1 MKRTLIL
8 LFILLAGPCFGQ
20 YTFEGQLEKKKAGRT
35 VYLSIID
42 DHRKLSKIYV
52 DQIIR
57 RTETDS
63 LGFFRFKGDNLS
75 PENQI
80 YRIHTDG
87 CSDLEGAT
95 EHFPGNCDN
104 SYSILFLAKNTDTV
118 YFPETATREI
128 FCSITS
134 NNDHASVFLQIED
147 LKERMLFDFSDF
159 RSEANRNLNSQK
171 WFKTL
176 QAYSRELNEPLAEL
190 YIYDFLSDKRNETF
204 AYYLKDLTSNTYYD
218 ELLDRLKTAYPYS
231 RFTQLYEAEIASDK
245 LLYSYSE
252 EAGGL
257 RLEILLTGLLVLSL
271 IANIYLVFRQK
282 KLRAGQN
289 GISVSELT
297 KQERKTLD
305 LILQDRTN
313 KEIASEL
320 FVSVSTVKTHINNL
334 YKKLKVGSR
343 EELKTSLEGKKV

>member
-1 MKRTLIL
+1 MKCTIFL
-8 LFILLAGPCFGQ
+8 LFVLSVAPCLGQ
-20 YTFEGQLEKKKAGRT
+20 YSFEGQLEKNNAGRT

-52 DQIIR
+52 GQIIR

-63 LGFFRFKGDNLS
+63 LGFFSFKGDNLS
-75 PENQI
+75 PKNQI

-87 CSDLEGAT
+87 CSDLKGTT

-104 SYSILFLAKNTDTV
+104 SYSILFLAKNTDTI

-134 NNDHASVFLQIED
+134 NNDRASVFLQIED

-171 WFKTL
+171 WFGTL
-176 QAYSRELNEPLAEL
+176 QEYGRELNEPLAEL

-204 AYYLKDLTSNTYYD
+204 AYYLKDLSTNTYYD
-218 ELLDRLKTAYPYS
+218 ELLDRLKTTYPDS
-231 RFTQLYEAEIASDK
+231 RFTQLYEAEIVSDK
-245 LLYSYSE
+245 LLYSFSE
-252 EAGGL
+252 KEGGL
-257 RLEILLTGLLVLSL
+257 KLEIFLAGLLVLSL
-271 IANIYLVFRQK
+271 ITNIYLIFRQK
-282 KLRAGQN
+282 KLQAKQN

-305 LILQDRTN
+305 LIMQDRTN
-313 KEIASEL
+313 KEIAAEL

-343 EELKTSLEGKKV
+343 EALKASLEGKKM